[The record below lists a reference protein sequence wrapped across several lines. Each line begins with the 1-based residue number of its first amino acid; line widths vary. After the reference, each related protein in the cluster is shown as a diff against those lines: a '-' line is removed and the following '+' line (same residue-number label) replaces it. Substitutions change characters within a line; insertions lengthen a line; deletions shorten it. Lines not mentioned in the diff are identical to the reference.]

1 MRAHTIRY
9 LAELNLSQ
17 LDDTQRH
24 QLVTGINQSAPG
36 SALVK
41 GNPAMQATVAS
52 IVTADGGLTQAND
65 AVAGDR
71 QKLRT
76 DIAAESTARGVLDG
90 FLRTFVAQAQAG
102 ATSPADLVSV
112 GLIHRSPAVAKKLA
126 PEAPVNIVTKVPQR
140 GHGKVTVA
148 VEDVTPTRLG
158 YVAESSPDPIGT
170 WTPLG
175 VGHGKTRVV
184 TGATG
189 TKIWVRFAAVR
200 GTTQSEW
207 STPTLLTIP

>member
-1 MRAHTIRY
+1 MRTHTIRY
-9 LAELNLSQ
+9 LAELNLGQ
-17 LDDTQRH
+17 LDDKGRH
-24 QLVTGINQSAPG
+24 HLVTGIQQGAPK
-36 SALVK
+36 SALVQ
-41 GNPAMQATVAS
+41 GDPAMQATVAS
-52 IVTADGGLTQAND
+52 LVKADGGLTQAND

-71 QKLRT
+71 AKLRA
-76 DIAAESTARGVLDG
+76 DIATESTARGVLDG

-102 ATSPADLVSV
+102 ATSPEDLVTA
-112 GLIHRSPAVAKKLA
+112 GLVYRPPAVAKKLA
-126 PEAPVNIVTKVPQR
+126 PEAPVDIVTKVPQR
-140 GHGKVTVA
+140 GHGKVTVSVQDLTA
-148 VEDVTPTRLG
+148 TRLG
-158 YVAESSPDPIGT
+158 YVAEWSPDPIGT

-184 TGATG
+184 TGASG